1 MVAANIVRCC
11 DMSAELGRIQHEVAI
26 QGGARPLHNVTRL
39 AGSRMMTTVWE
50 MSAYGTWLALRE
62 PRVVKEH
69 RGALVL
75 PHATLA
81 TGTAAHAFEFLHTT
95 QLCL

>member
-1 MVAANIVRCC
+1 
-11 DMSAELGRIQHEVAI
+11 MSAELGRIQHEVAI